1 MTFNHFSYM
10 ALNYVWLGFFLISF
24 MVALFRLI
32 ILNDTA
38 VFSNVMTGMFDS
50 AKTGAEISLALAG
63 IMTFWLGVMKVG
75 EKGGMINILSRIVNP
90 FFSRLFPQIPKGDP
104 AMGAILMNFSANAL
118 GLDNAATPLGLEA
131 MKKLED
137 INPEKKG
144 TASNSQIMF
153 LVLNTAGLT
162 IIPTSVIAVRL
173 ATGSANAADIFVPTL
188 ISTFIS
194 FMSGLIAVAFF
205 QRINLFKLPVLIFVA
220 GFSGIM
226 YLLYL
231 WLHNM
236 PPKEISTYTALIGG
250 LLIFSII
257 VCFFTWGMLRKLNVY
272 EVFVE
277 GAKEGFAVAVSII
290 PYLVTMLVGISAFR
304 TTGCLDYV
312 TNGLGSF
319 FALLG
324 MNTEFVPV
332 LPVGLMKTF
341 SGGAARGLMIDIL
354 KHHGPDSF
362 VGRLASI
369 IQGSTETT
377 FYVLALYFGSVN
389 IKNTRHALACGLI
402 ADIAGLIGAII
413 VGYIFFY
420 NPAT

>member
-1 MTFNHFSYM
+1 M
-10 ALNYVWLGFFLISF
+10 ALNYVWLSFFLISF
-24 MVALFRLI
+24 IVALCRLI
-32 ILNDTA
+32 FLHDTA

-75 EKGGMINILSRIVNP
+75 EKGGMINIFARIVDP
-90 FFSRLFPQIPKGDP
+90 FFSKLFPQIPKKDP

-118 GLDNAATPLGLEA
+118 GLDNAATPLGLKA
-131 MKKLED
+131 MKRLQD
-137 INPEKKG
+137 INPEPEG

-188 ISTFIS
+188 IGTFIS
-194 FMSGLIAVAFF
+194 FMSGLIAVAIF
-205 QRINLFKLPVLIFVA
+205 QRINLFKLPVLVFVA
-220 GFSGIM
+220 GFCALMGV
-226 YLLYL
+226 LYW
-231 WLHNM
+231 WLHNL
-236 PPKEISTYTALIGG
+236 PPDQIATYTALIGG

-257 VCFFTWGMLRKLNVY
+257 VSFFTLGLVRKLNVY
-272 EVFVE
+272 DTFIE
-277 GAKEGFAVAVSII
+277 GAKEGFNVAVSII

-312 TNGLGSF
+312 TSGLGAF
-319 FALLG
+319 FGMLG
-324 MNTEFVPV
+324 MNTDFVPV

-354 KHHGPDSF
+354 KHDGPDSF

-389 IKNTRHALACGLI
+389 IRNTRHALACGLI
-402 ADIAGLIGAII
+402 ADFVGLVGSII
-413 VGYIFFY
+413 VGYIFFH
-420 NPAT
+420 